1 MVVWVLSISRRG
13 AGPGILPR
21 WGLLLAVLWVGGL
34 LGCPGTGPQ
43 RARPP
48 GEGPAAV
55 ALLRQQAGQG
65 EREAQYQLGLL
76 AFSGEGMPH
85 DRHAAVQ
92 RLQRAA
98 AQGHPEA
105 QRLLG
110 QLSLTGQGLP
120 RNATAAAAWYRRAA
134 EQGDPEAQWQLGRL
148 IRQARG
154 CPATRPRRPRGIVGR
169 PRTGTPSAN
178 GTSDS
183 NTCMAGGSP
192 RIACRP
198 TSGSRWPLRTC
209 PRVLSG
215 SRRSGRLARP
225 PRR

>member
-92 RLQRAA
+92 WLAARGGPGPLRGAASPRAA
-98 AQGHPEA
+98 VPHG
-105 QRLLG
+105 
-110 QLSLTGQGLP
+110 
-120 RNATAAAAWYRRAA
+120 
-134 EQGDPEAQWQLGRL
+134 
-148 IRQARG
+148 
-154 CPATRPRRPRGIVGR
+154 
-169 PRTGTPSAN
+169 
-178 GTSDS
+178 
-183 NTCMAGGSP
+183 
-192 RIACRP
+192 
-198 TSGSRWPLRTC
+198 
-209 PRVLSG
+209 
-215 SRRSGRLARP
+215 ARP
-225 PRR
+225 PAQCDRRRRLVSPRGGARRP